1 MHENWDLGVVSASML
16 LPHSEVVWR
25 LGEACCLEGQA
36 WRMVPPQEDG
46 VGEGG
51 WEVGLKITG
60 GGWQPWVCDSYLG
73 TCVATDSV
81 QVSQV

>member
-1 MHENWDLGVVSASML
+1 MKTGTWELCL
-16 LPHSEVVWR
+16 LQ
-25 LGEACCLEGQA
+25 CCFPTQRWSGGWGQA
-36 WRMVPPQEDG
+36 WRMVHPQEDG

>member
-1 MHENWDLGVVSASML
+1 ML

-36 WRMVPPQEDG
+36 WRMVQPQENG

-51 WEVGLKITG
+51 WEVGLKIWG
-60 GGWQPWVCDSYLG
+60 RMAALG
-73 TCVATDSV
+73 L
-81 QVSQV
+81 

>member
-1 MHENWDLGVVSASML
+1 ML

-25 LGEACCLEGQA
+25 LGEA
-36 WRMVPPQEDG
+36 WRMVHPQEDG